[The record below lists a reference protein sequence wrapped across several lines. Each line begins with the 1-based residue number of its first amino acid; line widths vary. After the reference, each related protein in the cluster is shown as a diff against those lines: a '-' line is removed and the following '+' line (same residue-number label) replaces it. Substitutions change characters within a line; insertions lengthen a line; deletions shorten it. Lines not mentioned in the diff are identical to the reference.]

1 MKRDWFR
8 RAAAPP
14 AAGADPQ
21 GAPAPPPPARWGFWN
36 VDLLILGWMVLVLVT
51 VGLTRARIDRAADI
65 LREHAT
71 YAVGYVAMVRILA
84 RTRASEFVGAV
95 ARFGAIVVLFF
106 VTFLKLGHIIRGLN
120 PETREL
126 DLLAADRWLFGT
138 DPLLVLEPW
147 LHPVAVDFFEAA
159 YFSYFVT
166 PLVVMAVLVARK
178 DVATMNRLYLGVL
191 MSLFASYVGYVLVPA
206 RSPYLA
212 AEDPA
217 MAWAF
222 PYTGEVRGWVIGDWI
237 RATIESWD
245 TVKLNAFPS
254 GHAAVAVVFLVLLWR
269 CPGVR
274 WVVIPSYLAL
284 IVSTVYLRY
293 HYVVDVGVGVVLG
306 VASAWLARRLSDVPS
321 PVRMPPSDWSA
332 RPPPPHPPAS
342 CPSPSE
348 GLR

>member
-1 MKRDWFR
+1 M
-8 RAAAPP
+8 
-14 AAGADPQ
+14 
-21 GAPAPPPPARWGFWN
+21 
-36 VDLLILGWMVLVLVT
+36 DLLILGWMALVLLT
-51 VGLTRARIDRAADI
+51 VGLARARIDRAADI

-106 VTFLKLGHIIRGLN
+106 VTFLKLGYLIRGLN

-126 DLLAADRWLFGT
+126 DLLAADQWLFGT

-166 PLVVMAVLVARK
+166 PLVVMAVLIVRK

-191 MSLFASYVGYVLVPA
+191 MVVFVSYVGYVLVPA

-212 AEDPA
+212 AQDPSL
-217 MAWAF
+217 AWAF
-222 PYTGEVRGWVIGDWI
+222 PYAGDVRGWVIGDWI

-245 TVKLNAFPS
+245 TVKFNAFPS
-254 GHAAVAVVFLVLLWR
+254 GHSAVAVVFLVLLWR
-269 CPGVR
+269 YPGLR
-274 WVVIPSYLAL
+274 WVVVPSYLAL
-284 IVSTVYLRY
+284 ILSTVYLRY
-293 HYVVDVGVGVVLG
+293 HYIVDVVVGVALG
-306 VASAWLARRLSDVPS
+306 ATSAWLAPRLCDVS
-321 PVRMPPSDWSA
+321 PEPMPRMPRPSAPGSF
-332 RPPPPHPPAS
+332 
-342 CPSPSE
+342 PSE